1 MFRRC
6 VWLAAVLVILGVS
19 GVVPAARGDGMAF
32 KTRDFSLFH
41 PARQDEQIAVIHQV
55 DGVQHMLI
63 AINVAL
69 EDDAAGVW
77 VLPVPGPLEEVHVDL
92 AGGMPAL
99 WGTDVVAEARRPLGF
114 LMSCV
119 SATQVYAGCLVFL
132 EPQSFLAAG
141 VSPGV
146 LLGDR
151 AERWGLRTEVVQAE
165 SLAALAAHIEA
176 AGHTLSEEQLAS
188 FEPYCDEG
196 FVFVV
201 TQLRS
206 LEALFEE
213 FPRLERR
220 SLQGRWPTLSVSFP
234 SATPFYP
241 MRATSG
247 YGDTELRL
255 RLYVTEYVEP
265 VAADPLKRALS
276 CRYYEQR
283 SEKLWR
289 GDIAPD
295 AAFKAFVEKLPAV
308 PFEYTVI
315 AGRTAASDFVS
326 DITFRPHEPAGMAY
340 ARFIESRPRWQWG
353 LAWWAITLALS
364 YVAGGVAG
372 VLVVRQWQRPALIGL
387 SNVLTLLALSIVARD
402 FGLVERPSGS
412 PPEWQ
417 RDHARYLL
425 VFSIAFIGLAAA
437 SYLALVYPLWVRTA

>member
-1 MFRRC
+1 VFQKRT
-6 VWLAAVLVILGVS
+6 LAVAAALVGVVS
-19 GVVPAARGDGMAF
+19 VVPAARGDGMAF

-69 EDDAAGVW
+69 EDEAAGVW

-99 WGTDVVAEARRPLGF
+99 WGTDVVVEARQPLGY

-119 SATQVYAGCLVFL
+119 SATQVYSICAGI
-132 EPQSFLAAG
+132 
-141 VSPGV
+141 
-146 LLGDR
+146 LLPHLGSSVGLGPDIAVGDT
-151 AERWGLRTEVVQAE
+151 AEQWGLRTEVVQAE
-165 SLAALAAHIEA
+165 SLAALAAHVEA
-176 AGHTLSEEQLAS
+176 AGHTLSEAQLAS
-188 FEPYCDEG
+188 FRPYCDEG

-201 TQLRS
+201 TLLQS
-206 LEALFEE
+206 LEALLDE
-213 FPRLERR
+213 FPDLDSRRLR
-220 SLQGRWPTLSVSFP
+220 GRWPTLSVSFP

-265 VAADPLKRALS
+265 VAADPLKEALS

-315 AGRTAASDFVS
+315 AGKTAASDFVS

-353 LAWWAITLALS
+353 LAWCVITLALS

-402 FGLVERPSGS
+402 FGLVERPSAS